1 MNWEINIY
9 FWGMKVYIIN
19 VPIIS
24 FLLKKQPT
32 FGRGGW
38 LISLTFGGVAD
49 TAIKNDS

>member
-1 MNWEINIY
+1 
-9 FWGMKVYIIN
+9 MKVYIIN

-24 FLLKKQPT
+24 FLLKKKPN
-32 FGRGGW
+32 FGRCGC